1 MDKKNGTE
9 PVRVL
14 QVISKPQ
21 LGGVETML
29 MNVYR
34 NIDRDK
40 VQFDFTSH
48 EIDEGGYYNEV
59 LSLGGKVHNIEPIR
73 KIGVLKYIKQIKRLV
88 KENNYNVVH
97 SHISINNSFVLL
109 GAKLGGA
116 KIRVSHAHT
125 TTTEKPNNIVYNMI
139 TTAMKCINK
148 MVATRYC
155 ACGKLAAEFLYGK
168 KCVKSGKVKIINNAI
183 DINKFKKYYG
193 LKNEIKEKYDISK
206 DVKVIGHIGRF
217 DGPVK
222 NHEFIIKIAEK
233 LKEEKRLQKFLFVL
247 VGNGENLEKYKK
259 IVKEKKLSNNI
270 LFFGTSNNIPEVMQ
284 IFDVFILPSLYEG
297 LPVVEIEAQA
307 AGVRSIVSNKVTK
320 EIDLGIGLVDFA
332 GIDDENIN
340 EWIELLGKPNE
351 KLDYEKI
358 NEALEKNGY
367 NVQSTVKS
375 FYELYSGE

>member
-1 MDKKNGTE
+1 MQE
-9 PVRVL
+9 
-14 QVISKPQ
+14 
-21 LGGVETML
+21 
-29 MNVYR
+29 
-34 NIDRDK
+34 
-40 VQFDFTSH
+40 
-48 EIDEGGYYNEV
+48 
-59 LSLGGKVHNIEPIR
+59 
-73 KIGVLKYIKQIKRLV
+73 
-88 KENNYNVVH
+88 
-97 SHISINNSFVLL
+97 
-109 GAKLGGA
+109 
-116 KIRVSHAHT
+116 
-125 TTTEKPNNIVYNMI
+125 
-139 TTAMKCINK
+139 
-148 MVATRYC
+148 
-155 ACGKLAAEFLYGK
+155 
-168 KCVKSGKVKIINNAI
+168 
-183 DINKFKKYYG
+183 
-193 LKNEIKEKYDISK
+193 
-206 DVKVIGHIGRF
+206 
-217 DGPVK
+217 
-222 NHEFIIKIAEK
+222 
-233 LKEEKRLQKFLFVL
+233 FLFVL

-351 KLDYEKI
+351 ELDYEKI